1 MLKFEVGLVLG
12 WGPRSFWRFNHI
24 DFSFH
29 LHAVFALEST
39 IPDGQW
45 LSAGF
50 DYLRLKPT
58 QSKLKLGLW
67 LSSAKKKVRGHMLC
81 WNLMI
86 FLDLEKIRKYI
97 LLEHCQTLNADI
109 EKDLYYIIYII
120 ILYYLFGHNW
130 GLFFC
135 TFWTLQ
141 S

>member
-67 LSSAKKKVRGHMLC
+67 LSSAKKKGPRTYAVLK
-81 WNLMI
+81 
-86 FLDLEKIRKYI
+86 FD
-97 LLEHCQTLNADI
+97 D
-109 EKDLYYIIYII
+109 
-120 ILYYLFGHNW
+120 F
-130 GLFFC
+130 
-135 TFWTLQ
+135 